1 MEEHRMPSFYYE
13 DPKSNKKEF
22 IPLSLKKLE
31 INYLNPVLQ
40 FLGVIRNFKDF
51 FLSNSGIFME
61 EFKKYR
67 LSFITA
73 KFYIHLYFDDNE
85 EKLIKP
91 YDTSSYLKILNI
103 INPLF
108 GTVKNMNVNQV
119 LTSILYILDDENNKT
134 DINEGIRNYNRHNE
148 NEVINNGIRFFE
160 EKNNTII
167 TKELNYYRLQ
177 TIECEYCH
185 NIYFDMKSFPTFNI
199 NISYTYNKKASPI
212 TIKDCLE
219 NEKTNNGESI
229 QFYCDSCNSY
239 METKMI
245 KYQFYKT
252 NNKLIFLLDRDAC
265 FNNSNNSV
273 NIPFKI
279 DEILGMKNYM
289 IDSRQGFKYE
299 LIGIISSEIKEKRY
313 VCFSKMYINQKW
325 YLYIDELTEQKTIEE
340 IINEHNNG
348 KYIPYTLM
356 YSKIN

>member
-148 NEVINNGIRFFE
+148 NEVI
-160 EKNNTII
+160 
-167 TKELNYYRLQ
+167 
-177 TIECEYCH
+177 
-185 NIYFDMKSFPTFNI
+185 IY
-199 NISYTYNKKASPI
+199 
-212 TIKDCLE
+212 
-219 NEKTNNGESI
+219 
-229 QFYCDSCNSY
+229 
-239 METKMI
+239 
-245 KYQFYKT
+245 
-252 NNKLIFLLDRDAC
+252 
-265 FNNSNNSV
+265 
-273 NIPFKI
+273 
-279 DEILGMKNYM
+279 
-289 IDSRQGFKYE
+289 
-299 LIGIISSEIKEKRY
+299 
-313 VCFSKMYINQKW
+313 
-325 YLYIDELTEQKTIEE
+325 
-340 IINEHNNG
+340 
-348 KYIPYTLM
+348 
-356 YSKIN
+356 